1 MEPHGLS
8 KKGLER
14 VFKFE
19 GYGNKHRPYWFIGIE
34 EGGGSIEQL
43 RLRARLYDDDDDLG
57 DGEGW
62 AEVAGGT
69 DRLLSREGGG
79 AN

>member
-1 MEPHGLS
+1 MPI
-8 KKGLER
+8 
-14 VFKFE
+14 
-19 GYGNKHRPYWFIGIE
+19 GNRRCRGFVDFLDLDDE
-34 EGGGSIEQL
+34 EL
-43 RLRARLYDDDDDLG
+43 L

-69 DRLLSREGGG
+69 DRLVSRDGGG

>member
-1 MEPHGLS
+1 METMEPHGLS

-19 GYGNKHRPYWFIGIE
+19 GYGNKDGPYWFIGIE

-43 RLRARLYDDDDDLG
+43 RLRAKLYDNVEDLNAAHIKIG
-57 DGEGW
+57 
-62 AEVAGGT
+62 
-69 DRLLSREGGG
+69 LREEMLKS
-79 AN
+79 

>member
-1 MEPHGLS
+1 MPI
-8 KKGLER
+8 
-14 VFKFE
+14 
-19 GYGNKHRPYWFIGIE
+19 GNRRRRGFVDF
-34 EGGGSIEQL
+34 L
-43 RLRARLYDDDDDLG
+43 DDDDDGDLG

-69 DRLLSREGGG
+69 DRLVSREGGG

>member
-1 MEPHGLS
+1 MGKRYCLGDGRNIRNVGPVQHLPMG
-8 KKGLER
+8 
-14 VFKFE
+14 
-19 GYGNKHRPYWFIGIE
+19 HRRRRGFVE
-34 EGGGSIEQL
+34 FVDL
-43 RLRARLYDDDDDLG
+43 DDDDDDLG

-69 DRLLSREGGG
+69 DRLVSREGGG